1 MAKRKQTTELLNY
14 GVKHIAFIMDGNGRW
29 AKKRMRPRNFGHAE
43 GAKRIFEIA
52 LDCSKRKIEVMSCY
66 AFSTENWNRPQSEI
80 DYLFKQLEV
89 ELKKKVPTLM
99 KENIKLVTM
108 GDITRLPLSTQKAI
122 NEAISETSA
131 NSGLILNMG
140 LNYGSYDEIIR
151 GFKNIAKKIETNEI
165 NSDDIDAKMISDHL
179 YTAGYP
185 PLDLLIR
192 TSGEMRLSN
201 FMLWQLAYTELIFT
215 PVYWPDYTPEQLELS
230 LQEFSKR
237 KRRYGG
243 LDNE

>member
-1 MAKRKQTTELLNY
+1 
-14 GVKHIAFIMDGNGRW
+14 
-29 AKKRMRPRNFGHAE
+29 
-43 GAKRIFEIA
+43 
-52 LDCSKRKIEVMSCY
+52 
-66 AFSTENWNRPQSEI
+66 
-80 DYLFKQLEV
+80 
-89 ELKKKVPTLM
+89 M

-108 GDITRLPLSTQKAI
+108 GDITRLPLSTQEEINKAV
-122 NEAISETSA
+122 NETSA

-151 GFKNIAKKIETNEI
+151 GFKNIAKRIEANEI
-165 NSDDIDAKMISDHL
+165 KSDDIDVKMIDNHL
-179 YTAGYP
+179 YTVGYP

>member
-1 MAKRKQTTELLNY
+1 
-14 GVKHIAFIMDGNGRW
+14 
-29 AKKRMRPRNFGHAE
+29 
-43 GAKRIFEIA
+43 
-52 LDCSKRKIEVMSCY
+52 
-66 AFSTENWNRPQSEI
+66 
-80 DYLFKQLEV
+80 
-89 ELKKKVPTLM
+89 M

-108 GDITRLPLSTQKAI
+108 GDITRLPLSTQEEINKAV
-122 NEAISETSA
+122 NETSA

-151 GFKNIAKKIETNEI
+151 GFKNIAKRIEANEI
-165 NSDDIDAKMISDHL
+165 KSDDIDVKMIDNHL

>member
-1 MAKRKQTTELLNY
+1 
-14 GVKHIAFIMDGNGRW
+14 
-29 AKKRMRPRNFGHAE
+29 
-43 GAKRIFEIA
+43 
-52 LDCSKRKIEVMSCY
+52 
-66 AFSTENWNRPQSEI
+66 
-80 DYLFKQLEV
+80 
-89 ELKKKVPTLM
+89 
-99 KENIKLVTM
+99 
-108 GDITRLPLSTQKAI
+108 
-122 NEAISETSA
+122 
-131 NSGLILNMG
+131 MG

-165 NSDDIDAKMISDHL
+165 NSDDIDAKMISDYL